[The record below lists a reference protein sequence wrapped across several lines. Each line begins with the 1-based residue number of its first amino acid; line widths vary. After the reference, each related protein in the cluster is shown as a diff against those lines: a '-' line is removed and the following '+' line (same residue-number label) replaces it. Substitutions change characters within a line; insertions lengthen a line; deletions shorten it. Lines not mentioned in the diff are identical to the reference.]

1 MREFFIGRRV
11 ELLTEEQE
19 KEIKIWHM
27 SLEGAEIGH
36 MACRRT
42 DAMTFLYVYRGELV
56 CQVERETISLE
67 AGEACFI
74 NSGHFYR
81 FVKGE
86 MQGCE
91 LCLTEVSEAY
101 LAGGFSDELKEK
113 YITSVKKSDNPSLV
127 KFVPTYTGDS
137 DEDILLQA
145 LQASAETVRV
155 RDGAYELDLKSWI
168 LTAWG
173 SLYKK
178 YINFAPVQ
186 KKAAIRERERLVR
199 MLEYL
204 NRHYKEKL
212 TLTMLAEDCGV
223 SGGEYCRFF
232 KRQMNLTPF
241 EYLQKCRIEHSMDEL
256 LEKSG
261 SMTEIAANCGFGG
274 ASYYAETFK
283 KEMGC
288 APGDYRKW
296 YRGDREDCPM
306 KAPGGVSS
314 HRKKE
319 LRDKTEIPPHLL

>member
-1 MREFFIGRRV
+1 MKEFFIGRRV

-19 KEIKIWHM
+19 KEIKIWYM

-42 DAMTFLYVYRGELV
+42 DAMTFLYVYRGQLV
-56 CQVERETISLE
+56 CQAERETISLE
-67 AGEACFI
+67 AGDACFI
-74 NSGHFYR
+74 NSGRFYR
-81 FVKGE
+81 FVKGGA
-86 MQGCE
+86 QGCE
-91 LCLTEVSEAY
+91 LCLTEVSETY
-101 LAGGFSDELKEK
+101 LTGGFSDELKEK
-113 YITSVKKSDNPSLV
+113 YFTSVKNSENPALV
-127 KFVPTYTGDS
+127 RFSPTAKGDS
-137 DEDILLQA
+137 DEDILIQA

-155 RDGAYELDLKSWI
+155 RDGAYELDLKSWM

-173 SLYKK
+173 SVYKK
-178 YINFAPVQ
+178 YIHFAPVQ

-204 NRHYKEKL
+204 HRHYKEKL

-261 SMTEIAANCGFGG
+261 SMTEIAAHCGFGG

-306 KAPGGVSS
+306 KAPGGASGS
-314 HRKKE
+314 GKKKM
-319 LRDKTEIPPHLL
+319 RDKTEIPPHLL

>member
-1 MREFFIGRRV
+1 MKEFFIGRRV

-42 DAMTFLYVYRGELV
+42 EAMTFLYVYRGQLE
-56 CQVERETISLE
+56 CQVERENAALE

-74 NSGHFYR
+74 NSDRFYR
-81 FVKGE
+81 FIKGTP
-86 MQGCE
+86 QGCE
-91 LCLTEVSEAY
+91 ICLAEVSEAY
-101 LAGGFSDELKEK
+101 LAGGFTDALKGK
-113 YITSVKKSDNPSLV
+113 YITSVKDSDNISLM
-127 KFVPTYTGDS
+127 KFVPTPRGDS
-137 DEDILLQA
+137 DEDILIQA
-145 LQASAETVRV
+145 LQASAEIVRV
-155 RDGAYELDLKSWI
+155 RDAAYELDLKGWM

-173 SLYKK
+173 RLYKK
-178 YINFAPVQ
+178 YIHFSPVQ
-186 KKAAIRERERLVR
+186 SKAAIRERERLVR
-199 MLEYL
+199 MLDYL
-204 NRHYKEKL
+204 NRHYTEKL

-241 EYLQKCRIEHSMDEL
+241 EYLQKCRIEHSMHEL

-261 SMTEIAANCGFGG
+261 SMSDIAAHCGFGG

-296 YRGDREDCPM
+296 YRGDREDCPV
-306 KAPGGVSS
+306 KAPGEASGDRE
-314 HRKKE
+314 RKVQIRK
-319 LRDKTEIPPHLL
+319 EIPPHLL

>member
-1 MREFFIGRRV
+1 MGEFFIGRRV

-27 SLEGAEIGH
+27 CLEGAEIGH

-42 DAMTFLYVYRGELV
+42 DAMTFLYVYRGQLT
-56 CQVERETISLE
+56 CQVEGDTISLE

-74 NSGHFYR
+74 NSGRFYR

-86 MQGCE
+86 TQECE
-91 LCLTEVSEAY
+91 LGLTEMSETY
-101 LAGGFSDELKEK
+101 LSGGFSDELKEK
-113 YITSVKKSDNPSLV
+113 YIISVKEADNPALV
-127 KFVPTYTGDS
+127 KFAPTLKGDS
-137 DEDILLQA
+137 DEDILIQA
-145 LQASAETVRV
+145 LQASAETVRI
-155 RDGAYELDLKSWI
+155 RDDAFELDLKSWM

-178 YINFAPVQ
+178 YIHSSAVL

-199 MLEYL
+199 MLDYL
-204 NRHYKEKL
+204 NRHYTEKL

-261 SMTEIAANCGFGG
+261 SMSDIAAHCGFGG
-274 ASYYAETFK
+274 ASYYAETFR

-296 YRGDREDCPM
+296 YRGNREDCPV
-306 KAPGGVSS
+306 KAPAEAAVSG
-314 HRKKE
+314 KKIMQ
-319 LRDKTEIPPHLL
+319 DKREIPPHLL